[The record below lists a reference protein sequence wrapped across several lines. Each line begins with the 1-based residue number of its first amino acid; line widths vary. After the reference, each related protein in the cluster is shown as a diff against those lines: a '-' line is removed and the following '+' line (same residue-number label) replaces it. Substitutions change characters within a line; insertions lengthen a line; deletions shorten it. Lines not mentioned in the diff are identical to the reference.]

1 MLEKICFICCFGWT
15 NETVSKSA
23 KGASLNSTFK
33 FDDFIELKILS
44 NLSFLS
50 GWVLPLNFFKQ
61 SLWV

>member
-1 MLEKICFICCFGWT
+1 M
-15 NETVSKSA
+15 VSKSA

-50 GWVLPLNFFKQ
+50 GEYGH
-61 SLWV
+61 